1 MEKFKQEVKDDVC
14 KMEGVVKTLTEE
26 MTEMKGALNKEKAEW
41 KLENEAL
48 EIKIEKKIET
58 ESRRLS
64 QNMIGSQ

>member
-1 MEKFKQEVKDDVC
+1 MQDEVC
-14 KMEGVVKTLTEE
+14 KVESVVKTLTEE
-26 MTEMKGALNKEKAEW
+26 MTEMKGALNKEKAER

-58 ESRRLS
+58 ESRKML